1 MSRTYGGEQ
10 PLERCLAL
18 ISYTA
23 TPMFLVGIVQIYPV
37 IWLNYVVGLPVLAYT
52 VYRLYIGTPIM
63 MRIPGSR
70 AFFSSA
76 ILAVGMVA
84 LIGLLASSVM
94 LWSAGIQPEF
104 TY

>member
-23 TPMFLVGIVQIYPV
+23 TPMFLVGIVQFYPV

-63 MRIPGSR
+63 MRIPGEQG
-70 AFFSSA
+70 FFLQCDSSCRYGRPDWTA
-76 ILAVGMVA
+76 GEHRDA
-84 LIGLLASSVM
+84 LERRYS
-94 LWSAGIQPEF
+94 
-104 TY
+104 T